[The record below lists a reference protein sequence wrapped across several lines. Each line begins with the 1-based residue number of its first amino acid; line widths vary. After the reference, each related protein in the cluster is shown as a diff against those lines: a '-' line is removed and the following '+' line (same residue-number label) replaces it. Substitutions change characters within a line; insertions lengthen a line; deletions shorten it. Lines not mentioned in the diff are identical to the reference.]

1 MKGLV
6 GRVVVGVA
14 VGVAVYVGFTI
25 WANAGQVAGA
35 LRAFHWSMAA
45 LACLL
50 AAGNYLVRFLRWEY
64 YLRVLGVRV
73 GPRDSLSVFLAGFAL
88 TVTPG
93 KLGEAVKAL
102 LLRAS
107 HGVPAARTAPIVIA
121 ERVTDLVALLLLA
134 LAGVFSF
141 EVDRRF
147 LVAAAALVG
156 AGVLIVSV
164 DPLAEACLALAA
176 RLPGVRRFAPK
187 LSEFHR
193 STALLLRPTPLL
205 LATVLST
212 GSWML
217 ECLAFW
223 VVVGGFPGAHVELRA
238 ATFIYASMTVAGALS
253 FLPGGLGVTEAGML
267 AMLVRFGV
275 GLTRGSA
282 AAATFVTRACTLWF
296 AVALGLPALV
306 LYTRRK
312 HVAVPAMETL
322 GANVDGEVAA
332 AAPSGPSSE
341 RSSELSSD
349 FHRDVA
355 RGRPP
360 GGIS

>member
-6 GRVVVGVA
+6 RRVVLGVA
-14 VGVAVYVGFTI
+14 VGVAVYVGVTI
-25 WANAGQVAGA
+25 WADAGKVAEA
-35 LRAFHWSMAA
+35 LRAFRWRMAA

-73 GPRDSLSVFLAGFAL
+73 APRDSLSVFLAGFAL

-147 LVAAAALVG
+147 LVAAAALVA

-164 DPLAEACLALAA
+164 DPLAEAGLALAS

-187 LSEFHR
+187 LAEFHR
-193 STALLLRPTPLL
+193 STAMLLRPTPLL

-212 GSWML
+212 ASWML

-223 VVVGGFPGAHVELRA
+223 VVVSGFPGARVELRA
-238 ATFIYASMTVAGALS
+238 ATFIYATMTVAGALS

-267 AMLVRFGV
+267 AMLVKFGV

-296 AVALGLPALV
+296 AVALGVPALL
-306 LYTRRK
+306 LYARRK
-312 HVAVPAMETL
+312 HVEVPALATI
-322 GANVDGEVAA
+322 GADSGSS
-332 AAPSGPSSE
+332 PGPSSE
-341 RSSELSSD
+341 PSDEPSSD
-349 FHRDVA
+349 FHADVA
-355 RGRPP
+355 RDTPP